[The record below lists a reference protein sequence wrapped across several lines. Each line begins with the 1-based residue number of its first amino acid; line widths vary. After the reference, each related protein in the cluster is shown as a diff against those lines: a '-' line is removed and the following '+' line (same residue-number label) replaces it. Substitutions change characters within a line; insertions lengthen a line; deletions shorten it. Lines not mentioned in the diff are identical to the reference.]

1 MEKQLMSSYLNNHT
15 KVSDATEEEID
26 LKEVF
31 RTLGRYKKSIAIIA
45 FVVFLLSSLYAYFG
59 TSIYQAQLTLQ
70 IQEKSGGQSTDDL
83 MAKALGVGSA
93 NVDNEIAIFQSRF
106 VAQKALE
113 KLNIGTRYY
122 VSKNLKKVELYKDSP
137 FDVNTKALSP
147 RLFDSE
153 FQLTAVDENH
163 FRLTINP
170 SKSEKIA
177 EFFKSILGTI
187 PEDEKLVRFSQ
198 VFSFGRKISH
208 PLFEMIISK
217 KAQMG
222 NEHYSFSVLPN
233 EYMYAMLQS
242 SLMVSAGSEKGTV
255 LYLTYQDN
263 VPQRAQEV
271 LDALADAYA
280 NQSIEVKSESAEKTL
295 GFIDKQ
301 LEAINSALQNSATNL
316 KDYKSSHIV
325 VDLKDKATIAAQKMD
340 QLETQLYELDMQQSV
355 LKNLLSYLQN
365 NKEIAGIDVGSATAS
380 SSPILSLIEKI
391 QAANSLYS
399 SLLADYTDKH
409 PSVIKVAQQ
418 IVSLKASLRGT
429 IESSLRGIEQ
439 RKATLNDIISKNK
452 MSLEGLPEQEK
463 QLSQLTR
470 SFMVNE
476 KVYEYLL
483 QKRVETAIVESSTV
497 SGVKVID
504 NAIVDDQ
511 PIKPKRALIVL
522 IGLIL
527 GLIIGVMQ
535 AFFRNY
541 LANTI
546 QSISDIEKHT
556 NLLIYSV
563 LPYFT
568 GRKSLYEDALRVL
581 LTKLEFQASKP
592 KIITITSSVQGEGR
606 TTTAIEF
613 ARVISSSGK
622 KVIVLDLDMRGSKIH
637 EKLNLSNA
645 LGMSTLLTRKST
657 LEGVIQHIDGNLDI
671 IAAGPAYS
679 NSYALIISDT
689 LATVL
694 EELKTQY
701 DYIILESPPA
711 GVVADALVLMRLS
724 DLNLIVFK
732 AKYSKKDFIKNT
744 NRFVTE
750 HQLDNVGLVLNA
762 LELKKIR
769 PWLKK

>member
-1 MEKQLMSSYLNNHT
+1 MSSYLNNHN
-15 KVSDATEEEID
+15 KAPDIAEEEID

-31 RTLGRYKKSIAIIA
+31 RTLGRYKKSIALIA
-45 FVVFLLSSLYAYFG
+45 FTVLLLSSVYAYFG
-59 TSIYQAQLTLQ
+59 TNVYQADLTLQ
-70 IQEKSGGQSTDDL
+70 IQDKSGGQSPNDL
-83 MAKALGVGSA
+83 MAQAMGIQGG
-93 NVDNEIAIFQSRF
+93 NVDNEIAIFQSRL
-106 VAQKALE
+106 VAKKALE
-113 KLNIGTRYY
+113 KLDIGTRYY
-122 VSKNLKKVELYKDSP
+122 VSSHLKKVELYKDSP
-137 FDVNTKALSP
+137 FSVKANTLSP

-153 FQLTAVDENH
+153 FHLTAVDENH
-163 FRLTINP
+163 FRLTISP
-170 SKSEKIA
+170 TRSEKMA
-177 EFFKSILGTI
+177 EFFGIVS
-187 PEDEKLVRFSQ
+187 EDEKPVRFSQ
-198 VFSFGRKISH
+198 ICTFGAKISH
-208 PLFEMIISK
+208 PLFEIVVTK
-217 KAQMG
+217 KAPLG
-222 NEHYSFSVLPN
+222 TNNYSFSVLPN
-233 EYMYAMLQS
+233 EYMYGMLQS
-242 SLMVSAGSEKGTV
+242 SLTVGAGSEKGSV
-255 LYLTYQDN
+255 LSLSYQDN
-263 VPQRAQEV
+263 VPQRAQEA
-271 LDALADAYA
+271 LNALAEAYQE
-280 NQSIEVKSESAEKTL
+280 QSIQVKSESAEKTL

-325 VDLKDKATIAAQKMD
+325 VDLKDKATIAAQKLD

-391 QAANSLYS
+391 QAANSLYA

-439 RKATLNDIISKNK
+439 RKATLNEIISKNK
-452 MSLEGLPEQEK
+452 VSLEGLPEQEK

-497 SGVKVID
+497 SGVRVID
-504 NAIVDDQ
+504 DALVGDV
-511 PIKPKRALIVL
+511 PVKPKRTLMVL

-527 GLIIGVMQ
+527 GLILGVVQ
-535 AFFRNY
+535 AFVRNY

-546 QSISDIEKHT
+546 QTISDIEKHT
-556 NLLIYSV
+556 TLPLYAV

-581 LTKLEFQASKP
+581 LTKLEFHTPKP
-592 KIITITSSVQGEGR
+592 QIITITSSVKGEGR

-613 ARVISSSGK
+613 ARVIANSGK
-622 KVIVLDLDMRGSKIH
+622 KVVVLDLDMRGSKIH
-637 EKLNLSNA
+637 EKLNLSDA
-645 LGMSTLLTRKST
+645 LGMSTLLSGKST
-657 LEGVIQHIDGNLDI
+657 LEGVMQHVDSNLDI
-671 IAAGPAYS
+671 ITAGPKHANPYGLVMS
-679 NSYALIISDT
+679 SMLQ
-689 LATVL
+689 TVL
-694 EELKTQY
+694 DELKKQY

-711 GVVADALVLMRLS
+711 GLVADALVLMRLS

-744 NRFVTE
+744 NRFVSE
-750 HQLDNVGLVLNA
+750 HQLDNVGIVLNG

-769 PWLKK
+769 PWLRK

>member
-31 RTLGRYKKSIAIIA
+31 RTLGRYKKSIAIIV
-45 FVVFLLSSLYAYFG
+45 FSVFLLSSLYAYFG

-83 MAKALGVGSA
+83 MAKALGVESA

-122 VSKNLKKVELYKDSP
+122 VFNNLKKVELYKDSP
-137 FDVNTKALSP
+137 FEVDTKALSP

-177 EFFKSILGTI
+177 EFLKSMFGTI

-198 VFSFGRKISH
+198 VFSYGMKITH

-217 KAQMG
+217 KAPMG

-263 VPQRAQEV
+263 VPQRAQDV
-271 LDALADAYA
+271 LNALADAYT

-295 GFIDKQ
+295 SFIDKQ
-301 LEAINSALQNSATNL
+301 LEAINSALQNSASNL

-365 NKEIAGIDVGSATAS
+365 NKEIEGIDVGSATAS

-391 QAANSLYS
+391 QAANSLYA

-439 RKATLNDIISKNK
+439 RKATLNDIISKNR

-497 SGVKVID
+497 SGVRVID
-504 NAIVDDQ
+504 NAVVDDQ

-535 AFFRNY
+535 AFLRNY

-556 NLLIYSV
+556 NLPIYAV

-581 LTKLEFQASKP
+581 LTKLEFQTSKP

-622 KVIVLDLDMRGSKIH
+622 KVIVLDLDMRGSKMH

-645 LGMSTLLTRKST
+645 LGMSTLLSKKST
-657 LEGVIQHIDGNLDI
+657 LEGVIQPIDSNLDI

-679 NSYALIISDT
+679 NTYALIISDR
-689 LATVL
+689 LAAVL

-711 GVVADALVLMRLS
+711 GVVADALVLMRKS

-732 AKYSKKDFIKNT
+732 AKYSKKDFIKNI
-744 NRFVTE
+744 NRFVEE
-750 HQLDNVGLVLNA
+750 HQLENVGIVLNA
-762 LELKKIR
+762 LDLKNIR
-769 PWLKK
+769 PWINK

>member
-15 KVSDATEEEID
+15 KTSDIAEEEID

-31 RTLGRYKKSIAIIA
+31 RTLGRYKKSIAVIA
-45 FVVFLLSSLYAYFG
+45 FSVLIFTGIYAYFS
-59 TSIYQAQLTLQ
+59 TNVYQADLTLQ
-70 IQEKSGGQSTDDL
+70 IQEKSGGQLSDDL
-83 MAKALGVGSA
+83 MAKALGVQGA

-113 KLNIGTRYY
+113 KIDIGTRYY
-122 VSKNLKKVELYKDSP
+122 LAQNFKKVELYKDSP
-137 FDVNTKALSP
+137 FSVVTKSLSP
-147 RLFDSE
+147 RLFDTE
-153 FQLTAVDENH
+153 FHLTPVDKNH
-163 FRLTINP
+163 FRLTISP
-170 SKSEKIA
+170 SRSEKIS
-177 EFFKSILGTI
+177 EFLRSIFGTLSEEEKS
-187 PEDEKLVRFSQ
+187 VHFSQ
-198 VFSFGRKISH
+198 VFSFGMKINH

-217 KAQMG
+217 KAPMG
-222 NEHYSFSVLPN
+222 NNNFSFSVVPN
-233 EYMYAMLQS
+233 EYMYGMLQS
-242 SLMVSAGSEKGTV
+242 SLGVAAGSDKGTV
-255 LYLTYQDN
+255 LYLSYQDN
-263 VPQRAQEV
+263 VPWRAQEV
-271 LDALADAYA
+271 LNALADAYA
-280 NQSIEVKSESAEKTL
+280 NQSIQVKSESAEKTL

-325 VDLKDKATIAAQKMD
+325 VDLKDKATIAAQKLD

-391 QAANSLYS
+391 QAANSLHA

-418 IVSLKASLRGT
+418 VVSLKASLRGT

-439 RKATLNDIISKNK
+439 RKATLNEIISKNK
-452 MSLEGLPEQEK
+452 VSLEGLPEQEK

-497 SGVKVID
+497 SGVRVID
-504 NAIVDDQ
+504 EALVGDF
-511 PIKPKRALIVL
+511 PVKPKRTLMVL

-527 GLIIGVMQ
+527 GLILGVVQ
-535 AFFRNY
+535 AFVRNY

-546 QSISDIEKHT
+546 QTIGDIEKHT
-556 NLLIYSV
+556 TLPLYAV

-568 GRKSLYEDALRVL
+568 GRKSLYDDALRVL
-581 LTKLEFQASKP
+581 LTRLEFDTQKP
-592 KIITITSSVQGEGR
+592 QVITITSSVQGEGR

-613 ARVISSSGK
+613 ARVISHSSK
-622 KVIVLDLDMRGSKIH
+622 KVVVLDLDMRGSKIH
-637 EKLNLSNA
+637 EKLNLSNT
-645 LGMSTLLTRKST
+645 LGMSTLLSGKST
-657 LEGVIQHIDGNLDI
+657 LEDVIQHIDTNMDI
-671 IAAGPAYS
+671 VAAGPAHANPYG
-679 NSYALIISDT
+679 LIMSDV
-689 LATVL
+689 LNTVL
-694 EELKTQY
+694 DELKKQY
-701 DYIILESPPA
+701 DYIILESPAA
-711 GVVADALVLMRLS
+711 GLVADALVLMRKS

-732 AKYSKKDFIKNT
+732 AKYSKKDFIKNI
-744 NRFVTE
+744 NRFVSE
-750 HQLDNVGLVLNA
+750 HQLDNVGIVLNG

-769 PWLKK
+769 PWLRK

>member
-15 KVSDATEEEID
+15 KTSDIAEEEID

-45 FVVFLLSSLYAYFG
+45 FSVLMFTSIYAYFS
-59 TSIYQAQLTLQ
+59 TNVYQADLTLQ
-70 IQEKSGGQSTDDL
+70 IQEKSGEQSPNDL
-83 MAKALGVGSA
+83 MAQAMGIQGG
-93 NVDNEIAIFQSRF
+93 NVDNEIAIFQSRL
-106 VAQKALE
+106 VAKKALE

-122 VSKNLKKVELYKDSP
+122 VSSHLKKIELYKDSP
-137 FDVNTKALSP
+137 FSVDTKSLSR
-147 RLFDSE
+147 RLFDAE
-153 FQLTAVDENH
+153 FHLTVVDESH

-170 SKSEKIA
+170 TRSEKIA
-177 EFFKSILGTI
+177 EFFGMVS
-187 PEDEKLVRFSQ
+187 EDEKPVRFSRICT
-198 VFSFGRKISH
+198 FGSKISH
-208 PLFEMIISK
+208 PLFEIIVTK
-217 KAQMG
+217 KAPLG
-222 NEHYSFSVLPN
+222 TNNYSFSVLPN
-233 EYMYAMLQS
+233 EYMYGMLQS
-242 SLMVSAGSEKGTV
+242 SLGVAAGSEKGSV
-255 LYLTYQDN
+255 LYLSYQDN
-263 VPQRAQEV
+263 IPQRAQEA
-271 LDALADAYA
+271 LNALAEAYQE
-280 NQSIEVKSESAEKTL
+280 QSIQVKSESAEKTL

-316 KDYKSSHIV
+316 KDYKSSHII
-325 VDLKDKATIAAQKMD
+325 VDLKDKATIAAQKLD

-391 QAANSLYS
+391 QAANSLHA

-418 IVSLKASLRGT
+418 IISLKASLRGT

-452 MSLEGLPEQEK
+452 VSLEGLPEQEK

-497 SGVKVID
+497 SGVRVID
-504 NAIVDDQ
+504 DALVGDV
-511 PIKPKRALIVL
+511 PVKPKRTFMVL

-527 GLIIGVMQ
+527 GLILGVVQ

-546 QSISDIEKHT
+546 QTISDIEKHT
-556 NLLIYSV
+556 TLPLYAV

-568 GRKSLYEDALRVL
+568 GRKSLYDDALRVL
-581 LTKLEFQASKP
+581 LTRLEFDTPKP
-592 KIITITSSVQGEGR
+592 QVITITSSVKSEGR

-613 ARVISSSGK
+613 ARVIANSSK
-622 KVIVLDLDMRGSKIH
+622 KVVVLDLDMRGSKIH
-637 EKLNLSNA
+637 EKLNLSNT
-645 LGMSTLLTRKST
+645 LGMSTLLSGKST
-657 LEGVIQHIDGNLDI
+657 LEGVIQHIDTNMDI
-671 IAAGPAYS
+671 VSAGPVHGNPYG
-679 NSYALIISDT
+679 LIMSDT
-689 LATVL
+689 LNTVL
-694 EELKTQY
+694 DELKKQY
-701 DYIILESPPA
+701 DYIILESPAA
-711 GVVADALVLMRLS
+711 GLVADALVLMRKS

-732 AKYSKKDFIKNT
+732 AKYSKKDFIKNI
-744 NRFVTE
+744 NRFVDE
-750 HQLDNVGLVLNA
+750 HQLNNVGIVLNA

-769 PWLKK
+769 PWLRK

>member
-1 MEKQLMSSYLNNHT
+1 
-15 KVSDATEEEID
+15 
-26 LKEVF
+26 
-31 RTLGRYKKSIAIIA
+31 
-45 FVVFLLSSLYAYFG
+45 
-59 TSIYQAQLTLQ
+59 
-70 IQEKSGGQSTDDL
+70 
-83 MAKALGVGSA
+83 
-93 NVDNEIAIFQSRF
+93 
-106 VAQKALE
+106 
-113 KLNIGTRYY
+113 
-122 VSKNLKKVELYKDSP
+122 
-137 FDVNTKALSP
+137 
-147 RLFDSE
+147 
-153 FQLTAVDENH
+153 
-163 FRLTINP
+163 
-170 SKSEKIA
+170 
-177 EFFKSILGTI
+177 
-187 PEDEKLVRFSQ
+187 
-198 VFSFGRKISH
+198 
-208 PLFEMIISK
+208 
-217 KAQMG
+217 
-222 NEHYSFSVLPN
+222 
-233 EYMYAMLQS
+233 
-242 SLMVSAGSEKGTV
+242 
-255 LYLTYQDN
+255 
-263 VPQRAQEV
+263 
-271 LDALADAYA
+271 
-280 NQSIEVKSESAEKTL
+280 
-295 GFIDKQ
+295 
-301 LEAINSALQNSATNL
+301 
-316 KDYKSSHIV
+316 
-325 VDLKDKATIAAQKMD
+325 
-340 QLETQLYELDMQQSV
+340 
-355 LKNLLSYLQN
+355 
-365 NKEIAGIDVGSATAS
+365 
-380 SSPILSLIEKI
+380 
-391 QAANSLYS
+391 
-399 SLLADYTDKH
+399 
-409 PSVIKVAQQ
+409 
-418 IVSLKASLRGT
+418 
-429 IESSLRGIEQ
+429 
-439 RKATLNDIISKNK
+439 
-452 MSLEGLPEQEK
+452 
-463 QLSQLTR
+463 
-470 SFMVNE
+470 MVNE

-711 GVVADALVLMRLS
+711 GVVADALVLMRKS

-732 AKYSKKDFIKNT
+732 AKYSKKDFIKNI
-744 NRFVTE
+744 NRFVGE
-750 HQLDNVGLVLNA
+750 HQLENVGIVLNA
-762 LELKKIR
+762 LDLKKIR
-769 PWLKK
+769 PWINK

>member
-1 MEKQLMSSYLNNHT
+1 MEKPLMSSYLNNSKT
-15 KVSDATEEEID
+15 PDIAEEEID

-45 FVVFLLSSLYAYFG
+45 FTVLLLSSIYAYFG
-59 TSIYQAQLTLQ
+59 TSVYQADLTLQ
-70 IQEKSGGQSTDDL
+70 IQEKSGGQISDDL
-83 MAKALGVGSA
+83 MAKALGIQGG
-93 NVDNEIAIFQSRF
+93 NIDNEIAIFQSRF

-113 KLNIGTRYY
+113 KLDIGTRYY
-122 VSKNLKKVELYKDSP
+122 ISKHLKKIELYKDSP
-137 FDVNTKALSP
+137 FSVNTKLLSP

-153 FQLTAVDENH
+153 FQLTAVDQNH
-163 FRLTINP
+163 FRLSINP
-170 SKSEKIA
+170 TKSEKITQ
-177 EFFKSILGTI
+177 FLRSIFGTI

-198 VFSFGRKISH
+198 VFSFGMKITH
-208 PLFEMIISK
+208 PLFEMVISK
-217 KAQMG
+217 KAPMG
-222 NEHYSFSVLPN
+222 NDAYSFSVLPN
-233 EYMYAMLQS
+233 QYMYGILQS
-242 SLMVSAGSEKGTV
+242 SLSVAAGSDKGSV
-255 LYLTYQDN
+255 LYLSYQDN
-263 VPQRAQEV
+263 VPQRAQEI
-271 LDALADAYA
+271 LNALADAYA
-280 NQSIEVKSESAEKTL
+280 NQSIQVKSEGAEKTL

-325 VDLKDKATIAAQKMD
+325 VDLKDKATIAAQKLD

-391 QAANSLYS
+391 QAANSLHA

-409 PSVIKVAQQ
+409 PQVIKVAQQ

-439 RKATLNDIISKNK
+439 RKVTLNEIISKNK
-452 MSLEGLPEQEK
+452 VSLEGLPEQEK

-497 SGVKVID
+497 SGVRVID
-504 NAIVDDQ
+504 DALVGDV
-511 PIKPKRALIVL
+511 PVKPKRMLMVL

-527 GLIIGVMQ
+527 GLILGVVQ
-535 AFFRNY
+535 AFIRNY

-546 QSISDIEKHT
+546 QTISDIEKHT
-556 NLLIYSV
+556 NLPLYAV

-581 LTKLEFQASKP
+581 LTKLEFHSPKP
-592 KIITITSSVQGEGR
+592 QIITITSSVKSEGR
-606 TTTAIEF
+606 STTAIEF
-613 ARVISSSGK
+613 ARVIASSSK
-622 KVIVLDLDMRGSKIH
+622 KVVVLDLDMRGSKIH
-637 EKLNLSNA
+637 EKLNIPNS
-645 LGMSTLLTRKST
+645 LGMSTLLSGKST
-657 LEGVIQHIDGNLDI
+657 LEGATQHIDTNLDI
-671 IAAGPAYS
+671 IAAGPVHANPYGLIMS
-679 NSYALIISDT
+679 NALV
-689 LATVL
+689 TVL
-694 EELKTQY
+694 DELKKHY

-711 GVVADALVLMRLS
+711 GLVADALVLMRLS
-724 DLNLIVFK
+724 DLNLIIFK
-732 AKYSKKDFIKNT
+732 AKYSKKEFIKNT
-744 NRFVTE
+744 NRFVSE
-750 HQLDNVGLVLNA
+750 HQLENVGLILNG

-769 PWLKK
+769 PWLRK